1 MRKLVIVAALLSGVA
16 VTPAKANILAAAS
29 RASQTQVS
37 DGLPLPVFE
46 TGTTSLSFKT
56 TVANQGVMISYNV
69 TCYTYSGGVMRV
81 QITVDGKPTSP
92 DVNKRPDGTSY
103 RVLCGQPW
111 GGAFY
116 DNGTVQA
123 TTIVPNKG
131 THNVVVIAYQD
142 RPGTDYVLGT
152 SLVVEK

>member
-16 VTPAKANILAAAS
+16 VTPAKADILAAAS

-46 TGTTSLSFKT
+46 TGTTNLSFKT
-56 TVANQGVMISYNV
+56 TVASQRVKISYNV
-69 TCYTYSGGVMRV
+69 TCYTFSAGVIRV
-81 QITVDGKPTSP
+81 RITIDGKPTSP
-92 DVNKRPDGTSY
+92 DIN
-103 RVLCGQPW
+103 RVLCGQQFA
-111 GGAFY
+111 GAVY

-123 TTIVPNKG
+123 TTIVPKTG